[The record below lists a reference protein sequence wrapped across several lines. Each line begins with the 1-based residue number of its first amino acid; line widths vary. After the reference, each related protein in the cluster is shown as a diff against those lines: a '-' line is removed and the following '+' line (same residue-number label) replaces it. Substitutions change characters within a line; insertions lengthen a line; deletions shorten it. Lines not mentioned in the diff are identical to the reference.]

1 MSSDSSNIQ
10 LTMGSSLG
18 DGSRKRRRLN
28 HGLNIRYAISDNLSL
43 CNSLTEFVMM
53 STEVG
58 GTPNVNVMI
67 TCLQLFTLRLSESC
81 SSLHLKSSQSNLD
94 FLLRDCNGVLNHF
107 LKLFDL
113 QDNNYNIWVLTC
125 LYLILSMISDVESAD
140 HEINI
145 RVKNINKLIK
155 YSLEFLR
162 IQNLSKA
169 ASLVLCAILQAHLR
183 SKISLL
189 EIDFSILQQYETVID
204 ISEINGPAL
213 LCKESVIFWSNTF
226 DLCKIFKF
234 KNIKLQAALPSDLPQ
249 LFSSKVIN
257 WLLSKF
263 NQLEGLESTTDIES
277 VCLLIS
283 WLSGWKSPSLTNRS
297 LNHPDQFYYG
307 DILDIHYDYKKK
319 AYLKEAILLQVSE
332 ESIFKLRHRDI
343 ASLSQISCDPAVSE
357 KLLNRLLSFI
367 EEIFEGPNSSK
378 SLLYSWSIC
387 GLDIYTKLKDN
398 GSVSMFASSL
408 GAKIPILISDEL
420 HGHLHSNSKDSFD
433 SLLDFI
439 DTFLRLT
446 ENNQLLIDTVNT
458 CESNRSVIDAL
469 MNFMNT
475 DFSTNRR
482 EPKGFEDLGVVREQ
496 NTNEFDDTTTT
507 YNIRTLSRIQT
518 PEQRLFKYANWI
530 MNLKSWPVCSHV

>member
-1 MSSDSSNIQ
+1 MVQSDSEPMNSAKVAVSSKSSLPSEFGQESKSLDDLGILITQIFDLLHENSSTKSLNLQADDVILKVFPNVEKDSTNWFNSAYVGLAKNGDSIAWLARLGLAKLLENYFELKGKLMSSDSSNIQ
-10 LTMGSSLG
+10 LTMGSALG

-67 TCLQLFTLRLSESC
+67 TCLQLFTLRMSESC
-81 SSLHLKSSQSNLD
+81 STLHLKSSQSNLD

-113 QDNNYNIWVLTC
+113 QDNNFNIWVLTC
-125 LYLILSMISDVESAD
+125 LYLILSVTSDVESPD

-145 RVKNINKLIK
+145 RVKNINRLIK

-189 EIDFSILQQYETVID
+189 EIDSSILQQYETVID

-234 KNIKLQAALPSDLPQ
+234 KNVKLQAALPSDLPQ

-263 NQLEGLESTTDIES
+263 NQLEGLETTSDIES
-277 VCLLIS
+277 VCMMIS
-283 WLSGWKSPSLTNRS
+283 WLS
-297 LNHPDQFYYG
+297 
-307 DILDIHYDYKKK
+307 
-319 AYLKEAILLQVSE
+319 E
-332 ESIFKLRHRDI
+332 
-343 ASLSQISCDPAVSE
+343 
-357 KLLNRLLSFI
+357 
-367 EEIFEGPNSSK
+367 
-378 SLLYSWSIC
+378 
-387 GLDIYTKLKDN
+387 
-398 GSVSMFASSL
+398 
-408 GAKIPILISDEL
+408 
-420 HGHLHSNSKDSFD
+420 
-433 SLLDFI
+433 
-439 DTFLRLT
+439 
-446 ENNQLLIDTVNT
+446 
-458 CESNRSVIDAL
+458 
-469 MNFMNT
+469 
-475 DFSTNRR
+475 RR
-482 EPKGFEDLGVVREQ
+482 
-496 NTNEFDDTTTT
+496 
-507 YNIRTLSRIQT
+507 RI
-518 PEQRLFKYANWI
+518 
-530 MNLKSWPVCSHV
+530 